1 MTVSTVMQLQ
11 DNQPGR
17 RRFAVLVADPHG
29 EENLAVIPR
38 QILAGDVG
46 LQLGV
51 AHGGQQL
58 GGGSLEFTVL
68 KKKFHDLVHKIGNPL
83 PAQVVGV

>member
-11 DNQPGR
+11 DDQPGC
-17 RRFAVLVADPHG
+17 RRFAVLIADPHG
-29 EENLAVIPR
+29 EENLAVVPR

-46 LQLGV
+46 LQIGV

-58 GGGSLEFTVL
+58 GGGALEFTVL
-68 KKKFHDLVHKIGNPL
+68 KKELHDLVHEIGNSL